1 MRVRARIVTITMA
14 VTRRDMSNE
23 YLYIGDQIYLSEEA
37 SGYLA
42 SQGFSNVAV
51 GMSLARD
58 SVPREC
64 VFQVRQQHNY
74 TVAKQMRA
82 ALEREGLT
90 MAEAQGDSRFR
101 KLVDDRA
108 RERALNFDEFQ
119 QQRGREVRY
128 GMIVQLQHVS
138 SQKYISVSRQSAQL
152 NKDGRRVLLDRDA
165 GEGAWFRISPRLR
178 VHSDGEKVHAMDP
191 VVLYHVNTGLPLH
204 VESGQLP
211 DGKREV
217 SGTIDFSAF
226 KVMIYRNYLEERA
239 SKEEKVCLGGAQVL
253 LLGVLGEREE
263 LGARAL
269 VIRVGPVEAPARV
282 CHLLAHRPVRD
293 LRERID
299 QFRLHLGHQVAPRGG
314 ALAHRAEESLQHR
327 RPHRVAEGVVD
338 AAVEGADGLLEVNLG
353 GVGVLEG
360 IPVRPAV
367 AREPGRA
374 VAKHVGVLLEL
385 SQPRAEERGVVHP
398 VEEAAR
404 EGHGRLRCAPAES
417 PTPADGG

>member
-1 MRVRARIVTITMA
+1 MA

-239 SKEEKVCLGGAQVL
+239 SKEEKVCLGGAQVRMVHKEAEGL
-253 LLGVLGEREE
+253 IGCDMRRARLGMPVYV
-263 LGARAL
+263 AQDDAKVRAATPP
-269 VIRVGPVEAPARV
+269 RRPPARPP
-282 CHLLAHRPVRD
+282 ARP
-293 LRERID
+293 
-299 QFRLHLGHQVAPRGG
+299 P
-314 ALAHRAEESLQHR
+314 
-327 RPHRVAEGVVD
+327 
-338 AAVEGADGLLEVNLG
+338 
-353 GVGVLEG
+353 
-360 IPVRPAV
+360 
-367 AREPGRA
+367 
-374 VAKHVGVLLEL
+374 
-385 SQPRAEERGVVHP
+385 
-398 VEEAAR
+398 
-404 EGHGRLRCAPAES
+404 
-417 PTPADGG
+417 